1 MRAAPW
7 ELLLATGAPALSKP
21 TRTDL
26 EVVWAM
32 IARGHATAMP
42 SSVINPRRRI
52 ELPHANV
59 RAYPALVNVALSDGE
74 SSGFRG
80 ERPVAIVGDP
90 ITRQAAGNS
99 TDSASASWP
108 SPVSLGSA
116 CAARSLPRRSGR

>member
-1 MRAAPW
+1 
-7 ELLLATGAPALSKP
+7 
-21 TRTDL
+21 
-26 EVVWAM
+26 M

-42 SSVINPRRRI
+42 SSVMNSRRRI
-52 ELPHANV
+52 GLPHANV
-59 RAYPALVNVALSDGE
+59 RAYPALVNVALSDAE

-108 SPVSLGSA
+108 SPVNLGSA
-116 CAARSLPRRSGR
+116 CPARSLHVGLVDDVLGRQLLGVLNSASLLSGSRHCCL